1 VGAQSRPGSL
11 PQYPRPVIDEE
22 ITPPAGSLRVRETAH
37 GRGVFAARDI
47 GAGEAIEICPI
58 VELGEYETT
67 GPLGDYVVT
76 SHHDPNETILM
87 LGYGSLYNHSSDAN
101 AETIQ
106 HGDDAFL
113 FNAVRD
119 IAEGEEIT
127 IDYGN
132 EWWEERELEP
142 G

>member
-1 VGAQSRPGSL
+1 VGNILAC
-11 PQYPRPVIDEE
+11 VIDEE
-22 ITPPAGSLRVRETAH
+22 IIPPADSLRIRETPH
-37 GRGVFAARDI
+37 GRGVFAVREIAE
-47 GAGEAIEICPI
+47 GETIEICPI

-127 IDYGN
+127 IDYGV

-142 G
+142 D